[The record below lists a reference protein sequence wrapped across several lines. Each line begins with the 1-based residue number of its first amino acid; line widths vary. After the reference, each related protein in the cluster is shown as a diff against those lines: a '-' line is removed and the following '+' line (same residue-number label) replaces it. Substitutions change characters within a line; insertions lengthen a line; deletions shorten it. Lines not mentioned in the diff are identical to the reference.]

1 MSNFVGP
8 PFNLIFMD
16 NIMDFED
23 RYFQISNRK
32 DHIKIENTCTAK
44 NTFVV
49 NYPSDETRLFY
60 YEAQLT
66 KSNNSIAVGTTLY
79 DSVCDQFNV
88 AYPSSIYKQLIGEEA
103 GNDDI
108 RDLQG
113 SIRIDEPWKEILHTE
128 LWPVGRS
135 YTFHGESGKVWN
147 NLIGNICGN
156 PLSINDIIGC
166 GVDIDRNCIFFTYN
180 GEKLDFTFTITQ
192 KGPWYPIIGLSG
204 DASGVLLNFGRQ
216 PFLYQPTKVSARNFP
231 TPESFLSDW
240 MSHISSSSDGSEN
253 GYSDELSDT
262 TLVSKDG
269 LQIKCHRLILSV
281 RSKVLKA
288 MVDPA
293 INEGNVIHVK
303 DFDSKTIRKMLRF
316 IYSDKHP
323 DEDIDMEL
331 LALSNYYQL
340 EALQIVCERKLC
352 NELNPSNVI
361 DAWIGA
367 DLFERSK
374 FREICATFV
383 YGNWSDLQKTDS
395 YSRSM
400 RDNPG
405 AMARLMAEMLNI
417 QTCQTVS

>member
-1 MSNFVGP
+1 
-8 PFNLIFMD
+8 
-16 NIMDFED
+16 MDFED
-23 RYFQISNRK
+23 RYFQICNRK
-32 DHIKIENTCTAK
+32 DHIKIENTCTFK

-66 KSNNSIAVGTTLY
+66 KSNNSIAVGTVLH
-79 DSVCDQFNV
+79 DLVRDQVNV
-88 AYPSSIYKQLIGEEA
+88 AYPSSIHRQLIDEEA
-103 GNDDI
+103 EIDDI
-108 RDLQG
+108 RGLQG
-113 SIRIDEPWKEILHTE
+113 SIRIDEPWKEILSMG
-128 LWPVGRS
+128 LWPMRRS
-135 YTFHGESGKVWN
+135 YTFHGESGKAWN
-147 NLIGNICGN
+147 NLTGNICGN
-156 PLSINDIIGC
+156 PLSINDVIGC
-166 GVDIDRNCIFFTYN
+166 GVDIDKNCVFFTYN
-180 GEKLDFTFTITQ
+180 GEKLDFTFTIAQ

-240 MSHISSSSDGSEN
+240 MSHINSASNGSEN
-253 GYSDELSDT
+253 GYLEELSDI

-269 LQIKCHRLILSV
+269 LEIKCHRLILSV
-281 RSKVLKA
+281 RSTVLKA

-293 INEGNVIHVK
+293 ITEGNIIYVK

-316 IYSDKHP
+316 IYSDKLP

-352 NELNPSNVI
+352 NELNPSNAI

-367 DLFERSK
+367 DLLERSK
-374 FREICATFV
+374 FREICRTFI
-383 YGNWSDLQKTDS
+383 YGNWSDVQKTNS

-417 QTCQTVS
+417 QTCQIIN

>member
-1 MSNFVGP
+1 M
-8 PFNLIFMD
+8 
-16 NIMDFED
+16 
-23 RYFQISNRK
+23 
-32 DHIKIENTCTAK
+32 
-44 NTFVV
+44 
-49 NYPSDETRLFY
+49 
-60 YEAQLT
+60 
-66 KSNNSIAVGTTLY
+66 
-79 DSVCDQFNV
+79 
-88 AYPSSIYKQLIGEEA
+88 
-103 GNDDI
+103 
-108 RDLQG
+108 
-113 SIRIDEPWKEILHTE
+113 
-128 LWPVGRS
+128 
-135 YTFHGESGKVWN
+135 
-147 NLIGNICGN
+147 
-156 PLSINDIIGC
+156 
-166 GVDIDRNCIFFTYN
+166 
-180 GEKLDFTFTITQ
+180 
-192 KGPWYPIIGLSG
+192 
-204 DASGVLLNFGRQ
+204 
-216 PFLYQPTKVSARNFP
+216 
-231 TPESFLSDW
+231 
-240 MSHISSSSDGSEN
+240 
-253 GYSDELSDT
+253 SDT

-269 LQIKCHRLILSV
+269 LQIKCHGLILSV

-316 IYSDKHP
+316 IYSDKLP

-417 QTCQTVS
+417 QTCQTVSQTIS